1 MNIPLHRCKEAEN
14 PPTHMREEYH
24 QCTKQIPLS
33 LAHKL
38 FSAPSQEDQVQED
51 QTTMLQE
58 EMPNKAMSVNEITN
72 TYADELVFKIE
83 L

>member
-1 MNIPLHRCKEAEN
+1 
-14 PPTHMREEYH
+14 MREEYH

-38 FSAPSQEDQVQED
+38 FSAPSQEDQVQE
-51 QTTMLQE
+51 QITMLQE

-72 TYADELVFKIE
+72 AYTDELVFKIQ
-83 L
+83 LWY